1 MSSGTMKISDSFF
14 NLIIEHLEKGK
25 TILEFG
31 SGDGTRKL
39 ISYGYKVYSVEQN
52 ENYCNLHHDNYLH
65 AELNDGWYNNNKVV
79 DFVGGITY
87 DAILIDGPAS
97 GDRRKIID
105 CLGKPFFENVLLFVD
120 DIERK
125 NDRKLFDTLKQ
136 GRKHKDFGTY
146 GMII

>member
-1 MSSGTMKISDSFF
+1 MSSGLMRISNSFL
-14 NLIIEHLEKGK
+14 NLIIANLEKGK

-31 SGDGTRKL
+31 SGDGTQKL
-39 ISYGYKVYSVEQN
+39 ISHGYKVYSVEQD
-52 ENYCNLHHDNYLH
+52 EKYCNLHHDNYLH

-79 DFVGGITY
+79 DFVRGITY

-105 CLGKPFFENVLLFVD
+105 CFGETFFENALLFID

-125 NDRKLFDTLKQ
+125 NDRKLFDILKQ
-136 GRKHKDFGTY
+136 GREYTDFKKY
-146 GMII
+146 GVIL